1 MTKAVKVR
9 LQTGLLSLLVLFI
22 VIVFLQLLGNS
33 KFNSPNQFDLV
44 QLDSGW
50 TISRGIESWD
60 LENIS
65 LASTG
70 IVNSG
75 DVIVLTRTLPEIK
88 LDPATICF
96 RSILSTVDVF
106 VDNVPIYSYGEYY
119 LERGYMMPK
128 MLNFVQ
134 LPKDYQGK
142 ELRIVLTARENN
154 AFSGL
159 APVYFGNYNDIF
171 NYLMQLH
178 RMPMVI
184 GVYLIVFA
192 FLLLVMSPFLF
203 FAKSH
208 DYSIL
213 FGALV
218 SWAMGSYI
226 LCYNDVFWMF
236 TDSPGLF
243 TFIEYFSLF
252 AIPACV
258 MGFVIA
264 AHQTRYKKIARSL
277 FLLNSAFLIITTTL
291 HNTSVIHI
299 NHFVTTLHIL
309 GLIEGSFVILSIV
322 VATVKTL
329 REDNP
334 QITASTNMLV
344 IGLISFLFCALIDI
358 IKFNI
363 MKFTPRGEV
372 NSHINFLT
380 VGALLFTMSLLLNY
394 FFHCIEYISKSSEK
408 EHLEGLA
415 YNDPL
420 TGLQNRARCEQVLA
434 ELSGA
439 YTIISLDLDYLKYTN
454 DNYGHSYGD
463 QLLSGFA
470 DILKNTFTDALLV
483 GRMGGDEFIVAL
495 PYVDEER
502 LDRTFNNLTD
512 QLNYRNSRETKL
524 RFSASWGYATSKD
537 KEVRSNLSA
546 QRVYLLADQR
556 MYVMKNKHHKQTLG
570 RLYDDLLNKILE
582 KGGDGDNENL

>member
-9 LQTGLLSLLVLFI
+9 LQTGLLSLVALSI
-22 VIVFLQLLGNS
+22 VIVFLRFLGNS
-33 KFNSPNQFDLV
+33 KFNTPSQFDLV

-50 TISRGIESWD
+50 TISRGMESWD
-60 LENIS
+60 LERIS

-75 DVIVLTRTLPEIK
+75 DVIVLSRTLPDTR
-88 LDPATICF
+88 LDPATIYF
-96 RSILSTVDVF
+96 KTVLSTVDVF
-106 VDNVPIYSYGEYY
+106 VDDYPIYRFGENY
-119 LERGYMMPK
+119 LRDGHMMPK

-142 ELRIVLTARENN
+142 ELKIVLTAREDN

-159 APVYFGNYNDIF
+159 SPVYFGNYNDIF
-171 NYLMQLH
+171 TYLLQLH

-203 FAKSH
+203 FASSH

-213 FGALV
+213 FGALT

-243 TFIEYFSLF
+243 TSIEYFSLF
-252 AIPACV
+252 AIPAAT

-264 AHQTRYKKIARSL
+264 AHQSHYKKIANILFLINSL
-277 FLLNSAFLIITTTL
+277 FLIVTTIL
-291 HNTSVIHI
+291 HVTSLIHI
-299 NHFVTTLHIL
+299 NHFVTALHIL
-309 GLIEGSFVILSIV
+309 GITEGSFLIISILY
-322 VATVKTL
+322 ATIKSYMQ
-329 REDNP
+329 DNP
-334 QITASTNMLV
+334 QISASTNMLV
-344 IGLISFLFCALIDI
+344 IGLVLFLICALIDI
-358 IKFNI
+358 FKYNV
-363 MKFTPRGEV
+363 MKFSPMGEV

-380 VGALLFTMSLLLNY
+380 IGALLFTMSLLLNY
-394 FFHCIEYISKSSEK
+394 FFHCIEYISESSEK

-420 TGLQNRARCEQVLA
+420 TGLQNRSRCEQVLA
-434 ELSGA
+434 ELSGT

-454 DNYGHSYGD
+454 DNFGHSYGD
-463 QLLSGFA
+463 KLLSGFA
-470 DILKNTFTDALLV
+470 DILKNTFTDSLLI
-483 GRMGGDEFIVAL
+483 GRMGGDEFIVVLA
-495 PYVDEER
+495 YVDEER
-502 LDRTFNNLTD
+502 LNRTLNNLSD
-512 QLNYRNSRETKL
+512 QLNYRNSLETKL
-524 RFSASWGYATSKD
+524 RFSASFGYATSKD

-546 QRVYLLADQR
+546 QQVYLLADQR
-556 MYVMKNKHHKQTLG
+556 MYTMKNKHHKQTLG

-582 KGGDGDNENL
+582 KGGDEDQ